1 MLNSRS
7 IFYIFHFFPTISCR
21 SPCVT
26 VRLDCLDTQWNI
38 IYFGGVNNFTLW
50 KADKNTVNW
59 WLPMGEL
66 SPVEWGSQEINL
78 IMQKGDN
85 LWSVLFACLLSFFFS
100 FLVASPVIVSPSS
113 KYFLIAFLK
122 VVLVHC
128 NRAHRLLVRIPFVF
142 FPPFH
147 LSATA
152 SFYICFPESFFI
164 TGKPA
169 LAAHFSFFQAGS

>member
-1 MLNSRS
+1 MLKSRS
-7 IFYIFHFFPTISCR
+7 IFYIFNHFPTISYR

-26 VRLDCLDTQWNI
+26 VGLNCLDTQWNI
-38 IYFGGVNNFTLW
+38 VYFGGVNNFTLW
-50 KADKNTVNW
+50 NADKNTVNW
-59 WLPMGEL
+59 WLPVGEF

-85 LWSVLFACLLSFFFS
+85 LWNVLFAFFLSFSFF
-100 FLVASPVIVSPSS
+100 VASPVIVSPSS
-113 KYFLIAFLK
+113 KYFLIEFLK

-128 NRAHRLLVRIPFVF
+128 NRAHRLPVHIPFVF
-142 FPPFH
+142 SPPFH
-147 LSATA
+147 FSAIA